1 MFDFHE
7 PEPPKVYWLDVR
19 AGLSDVDRHEI
30 YADFEMARHN
40 YEVWKYDSRV
50 MNAHGSVSLVEMTP
64 DEMASMLLPENSATS
79 NGNNPLTISIWKLL
93 YWKLDSRRHV
103 FIRTNVNANIT

>member
-30 YADFEMARHN
+30 YADYETARHN

-64 DEMASMLLPENSATS
+64 DESGKYVVAREL
-79 NGNNPLTISIWKLL
+79 GDKQW
-93 YWKLDSRRHV
+93 
-103 FIRTNVNANIT
+103 